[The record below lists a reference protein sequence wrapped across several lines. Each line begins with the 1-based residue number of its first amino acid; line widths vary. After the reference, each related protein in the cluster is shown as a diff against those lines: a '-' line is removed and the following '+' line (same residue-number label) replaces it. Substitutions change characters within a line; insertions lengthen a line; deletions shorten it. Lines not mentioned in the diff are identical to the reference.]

1 MYHRILIAYD
11 GSPDAEKALRA
22 AITLAKESAAELH
35 LVAVEEGLPR
45 YAATAD
51 EMDAMKEQ
59 KDAYYQRLCGQA
71 EAEAARD
78 GLAISPHVLPGHPSR
93 VIPDL
98 ARQLGCDLIVVGFH
112 GHSAI
117 YDRVWGQRALSASA
131 RGSRGVVFQS
141 DCSVLIAR

>member
-11 GSPDAEKALRA
+11 GSPDAEKALQA
-22 AITLAKESAAELH
+22 ALCMAKENGAELH

-51 EMDAMKEQ
+51 EIDAVKEQ
-59 KDAYYQRLCGQA
+59 KDAYYQRLCVQA
-71 EAEAARD
+71 EAEAARA
-78 GLAISPHVLPGHPSR
+78 GLSIGTRVLPGHPSR

-112 GHSAI
+112 GHSAV
-117 YDRVWGQRALSASA
+117 YDRIWGST
-131 RGSRGVVFQS
+131 SRGVVFHS
-141 DCSVLIAR
+141 NCSVLIVK